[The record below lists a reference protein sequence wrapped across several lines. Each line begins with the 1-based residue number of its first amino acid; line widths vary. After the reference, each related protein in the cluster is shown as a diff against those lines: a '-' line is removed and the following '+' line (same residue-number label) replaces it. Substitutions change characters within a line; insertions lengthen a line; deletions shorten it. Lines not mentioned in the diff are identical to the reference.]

1 VFRDLGT
8 EVLSGAAKGYNIC
21 LFAYGQTGSGKT
33 YTMLGTP
40 ASVGLTPRICEGLFI
55 REENCAPLP
64 ASCSIK
70 VSFLEIYNER
80 VRDLLKQSDQKKTY
94 NLRVRE
100 HPEMGPY
107 VQGLSQHV
115 VTNYKQVIQLLE
127 EGIANRITA
136 ATHVH
141 EASSRSHAIFTIYYT
156 QAFLENN
163 LPSEIASKIN
173 LVDLAG
179 SERADPSYCK
189 DRITEGA
196 NINKS
201 LVTLGIVISTLAQNS
216 QVFNSCQSLNSAA
229 SDGGDS
235 RLPSSPSGTSSGGEP
250 SRRQSYIP
258 YRDSVLTW
266 LLKDSLGGNSRTIMV
281 ATVSPAHTSYSE
293 TMSTLRYA
301 SNAKNIIN
309 KPRVNEDANVK
320 LIRELREEIGRL
332 KAMLLSFELRSFHSL
347 NEGKDENLKE
357 LILQNESETGQLSED
372 WARKWN
378 EWQALMEHYRVDI
391 NRRRAGLVIDSSLPH
406 LMALE
411 DDVLSTGVV
420 LYHLKEG
427 TTKIGRIDSEQE
439 QDIVLQGQWIERDH
453 CTITSACGVVILRPA
468 RGARCTVNGREVTS
482 SCRLTQGAVITLGKA
497 QKFRF
502 NHPAEAAVLRQRRQV
517 GEAVGGSGSL
527 EWLDLGGDVT
537 ASQMCLCPLLW
548 KERRALREQNDKDHW
563 PLRAGET
570 PYGTQIPQQQQ
581 HLGDVRQQI
590 LVGQIRAKQEA
601 EQEQLHAGLRVEDDQ
616 RLLQGTGSK
625 NKETASSRQQLQQ
638 DHAAEKELEAAV
650 PSHSWCQTDPK
661 TQPSPQVQSQSRV
674 VHPQFLW
681 RHERSIRRKRASFK
695 LERII
700 KKQRL
705 LEAHR
710 GPEQLRALCWLQDDR
725 PRRTPFPA
733 LRPGSL
739 VPGPH
744 RRSRLTSCSSLRLRR
759 PCSWHSAQLR
769 SVFVNRDPSTTLP
782 PVADPPEQFSE
793 EYLPLAASYPPRIGH
808 LIQHALCSSGEGHFG
823 TARKALT
830 WKGASPLGTCLTE
843 SSESASVQEVERMGK
858 QPCQMV
864 AQSLAS
870 LGQSAHKP
878 GGLRPHTSR
887 VVSRREPWAHE
898 AVEGA
903 SCTKTFWAGSIPLS
917 PSGASKRQQRV
928 LAARVEKSSCLSHGS
943 LLKRQHNSSPI
954 VAFERGKG
962 GDVSDADS
970 GYSVGSLSCVCAK
983 ALPAPVELE
992 EPEGKERDLPEPDNS
1007 ESDDSQ
1013 ISEDSLAEKGPGN
1026 PRDNPGHSY
1035 LTSVCGHGQARA
1047 QAFGRGFTTSS
1058 DSQPFTLAHR
1068 SVSLDSL
1075 IDAEEEPGDH
1085 WQGKPSF
1092 ASTDEMPTETFWSL
1106 QSPILPAGGQEAVCR
1121 LGPISHRRAPRLD
1134 AILPVSSS
1142 FYLEPQPQPPCEQ
1155 PEVVVERSPT
1165 EPATTLQDMQ
1175 PSRGSPLVSM
1185 DSWFS
1190 CDSKINPS
1198 SPPRSLC
1205 PSPDIQE
1212 VQRCGWERPG
1222 YWLNIE
1228 ELKSPG
1234 TETNLPSSTTL
1245 PPASTELPCS
1255 ISSVYTDPVSGS
1267 VSLWDPCS
1275 LLQPGAEG
1283 TFQASGVPD
1292 MAQQGV
1298 SEASNSSVS
1307 SLLAASASSFTYVG
1321 SACERDWAALQQK
1334 YLLELSHPVSEATG
1348 APRPVFPSLKEDSG
1362 LPVQASGREGDAV
1375 LPVGPGVS
1383 SSPDFNNVPTYLSKI
1398 RRLRAEKEQDSLNV
1412 KVEGTSDFFTTSEK
1426 EVSHSGTYSA
1436 DVESLT
1442 SGPTNA
1448 QVSAA
1453 ENKMAYPMTAARGVK
1468 KSGLEESSQSSE
1480 KPGLMTSSDECFI
1493 LKNPCHHI
1501 VTIATKD
1508 PHWPRGWA
1516 PLRKKRAGPVRRLGL
1531 NSHRPPQEEK
1541 TGSQESSMEAGRRH
1555 SKPSCSFPSGPELYL
1570 HSAPWNPLPSSLQP
1584 PPLETFYV
1592 TKSRDALTETAL
1604 EIPAC
1609 REARVPSPPLREAWG
1624 FGHEHQ
1630 VLQNVYVEDKL
1641 PVQLPNQNSKIA
1653 SSQQVTAERPVDL
1666 NAKEVCREKGK
1677 YLGKV
1682 KERSH
1687 NSVYFFVT
1695 QNGHFFPSTS
1705 IKVCEFENQVGILNK
1720 HSLPTLKQGAKAPI
1734 QSYCSVSSNRSGSGK
1749 PLLACESETGE
1760 EEEQGQ
1766 NPVLTQAQAFDTKR
1780 HFPSR
1785 VRSDFTCKTIYLA
1798 PDKDKPQDAALP
1810 LKSRSVRHQVSSPET
1825 MALGES
1831 PAHKEE
1837 GRNETGLLGK
1847 APHSKDGS
1855 EEFKLSQTESTY
1867 EQFQSVTCS
1876 QERNLSE
1883 CKVPGK
1889 VLKANPKEE
1898 PPGKTWDERV
1908 NSTNE
1913 MARLIRSV
1921 MQLENGISE
1930 IESKQGKQLHASH
1943 PPGVSKEFI
1952 FQYQQDQETADSVL
1966 RTGSFGN
1973 HPPFK
1978 DQLTSPKWTDDVIC
1992 RDGEAGEVE
2001 VNGSTDPQGPGSR
2014 FVRGHTYP
2022 AVLNTPIK
2030 DSGGYLGVCT
2040 VCRECTNASAHP
2052 RTKASAR
2059 ALPLQ
2064 PRREGT
2070 SEEGKLVNAVHLR
2083 RQPRSLGSL
2092 EELETLEGV
2101 QESHPAKCIHHSQQ
2115 EEPAVQA
2122 QVEEMAAQRGSLEE
2136 KNTVSATQ
2144 RLPGPCHHCV
2154 HTLFGHRTGLSPS
2167 QPDSCMAP
2175 RQDLSHTLLLN
2186 STRLPRS
2193 YRYAPDTLGIS
2204 SVDYVLDPTVLKMP
2218 TSPLVTGA
2226 GQQDQ
2231 SGASG
2236 HHSLQGDDRWDSS
2249 VVHSAWPGSV
2259 TPMAMGPC
2267 GQSSVPGSVPLG
2279 AEGKRS
2285 ASTGPQDQGAD
2296 LRTNS
2301 MGLGSRVGSPSR
2313 AEAAEPRGPDRAGA
2327 LNGASSLLER
2337 KVGSPLGEGDNQGRE
2352 VRQEAEDLSPAG
2364 GAFSVPVSP
2373 PGVPQ
2378 PEPSAQPPTSLA
2390 VLEETGLAKT
2400 QRKQLYNAVA
2410 GDTVLPS
2417 SKTLL
2422 EPECSS
2428 RAPGRLQCPQM
2439 GQSVADRTTNEA
2451 EAWNHTPSLSVE
2463 PTHRSIDK
2471 RATVHQAIPP
2481 SADSFHSLPSTDTDV
2496 GPQCPSRT
2504 SPHTDPAPGGSHCT
2518 RKQSF
2523 LGAGEQSV
2531 CHTSSSEI
2539 TEKNKATGAAPS
2551 AGALGSEG
2559 LPSSAASREEDRR
2572 VMTGEVVAASLSQV
2586 PFDDAGQIAQG
2597 REALAVAEGM
2607 LPGHQESSAAHQEP
2621 ATPDCTW
2628 GGGSGTVQA
2637 IAQGEKA
2644 ACFESRHVIADVQNS
2659 ASLSEPH
2666 QDQGQCL
2673 EASTSSEEGR
2683 ANPTWGAV
2691 LPRALRGV
2699 GPEAPLQPRVKLEGS
2714 IGSGLAEACRAGVEG
2729 PRPALLP
2736 DQSPG
2741 GVREEAPSRCL
2752 RDDSGVGVSSWSPGG
2767 SKTLG
2772 LSQSQEES
2780 RSGPCWQPH
2789 SPQPVVWGAR
2799 SSPSSTSL
2807 CYRDGDLCR
2816 GASTAP
2822 LHPHHPSRVPS
2833 RAWGME
2839 RGEGRGGEPGVLLAH
2854 GLEPK
2859 GINVELGPGDGS
2871 TPEASA
2877 AAVLPLTGGCSSP
2890 AAPDMRTSPLSPLLT
2905 DGSSRSV
2912 GDSEKKAAEKKV
2924 RAELQALPSPEG
2936 RCSETPGRL
2945 QDSSVGGQ
2953 GTQGS
2958 QPKPAAAGEPH
2969 TLNLSE
2975 GCVESELPEGLQQGC
2990 LGNDIRCL
2998 PEEPQL
3004 PPGSRDH
3011 GGLHPQAKLITQL
3024 KYVSRS
3030 QVDSPWEEEEQQRD
3044 QAAGGR
3050 GDPVGVRRPP
3060 HADEGSSDSCQIR
3073 GADREGRT
3081 VARSPVSK
3089 TISPS
3094 FSDSAAVSLGQRRAR
3109 WPAAQGPG
3117 QPSSGGEQPAPHHR
3131 GSLPIIAVFSG
3142 HKYSRPQFSV
3152 VSSSRSLQE
3161 LNLSVEPPSPTE
3173 EDIAEPNQ
3181 LWASHPRGTSSGK
3194 SAVRTSLNAEGC
3206 DQEAFSDLDSIAT
3219 DLRPLPLAPPPF
3231 SATST
3236 FSRMP
3241 IPNLMSVHPSGA
3253 LEQAQSG
3260 KSERLGGQAKP
3271 EWHSTDV
3278 GGGAL
3283 LLGPSD
3289 INPCVLPWS
3298 PKRPA
3303 RTGWRQHVFGGA
3315 VSVSHCPTSQGL
3327 TPPNMAQSSM
3337 DSCLEDQSSLLHSH
3351 LSTLASAQSML
3362 NKCSSIGNAR
3372 GSHEAWEVWGS
3383 LPALR
3388 NPDILISSEGA
3399 APSKGPDERA
3409 QFRGTPDEVGS
3420 PRREPSWAE
3429 GSAAGPVDEIML
3441 LYPPEVGG
3449 PVAQSRTDTLERGTQ
3464 TLGCESHW
3472 SSSDSSARSDL
3483 ASWASM
3489 HSLSLHLSQLLH
3501 STSELLGSLSQP
3513 SVAEKEWNAK
3523 RDTPREVPQT
3533 QVMDGSTQTT
3543 VDEGIQTDL
3552 ASPSLHV
3559 QAPEAE
3565 PQKVDVILEG
3575 LGSDLASMSQGKG
3588 HVPRTLQKREAEETV
3603 WKTAGPLDLQGED
3616 TLCRPQSTPVPSF
3629 HFNFQKGPF
3638 GQNLPSLSPQASP
3651 DALLPPSSQP
3661 EEPSCLA
3668 VGRPCLSALSS
3679 PGPCPHTVES
3689 AGELR
3694 VQKEQGSTSALLV
3707 DRASSPILTLS
3718 ASTPGSGIPPG
3729 ALSLPSPSDLSLDS
3743 RQKLVSSPSLPLP
3756 APRPPVGNFSQTT
3769 DEAGGSQRAGA
3780 PCGEGRSS
3788 LEGGDRR
3795 PFGVSSEGSPQQS
3808 TKPQVRFGQ
3817 QPPQQCLPRTPA
3829 GVQSRLSPP
3838 ALRSRSQGLTD
3849 SFLPEDVA
3857 SEECGSLSRRGP
3869 GGWQS
3874 RTEKRGEGSAS
3885 PVELRPA
3892 LDVSSSLGGLQRH
3905 SPCPFS
3911 ELTDS
3916 PGLQGCILGPPVA
3929 CQPGGLLPPGSQMY
3943 TAPEPQHHGLRDL
3956 PMRNKFSDW
3965 CGPQNGS
3972 PGGLGTVNSL
3982 GTRGDCGS
3990 GEQPQRRPQAP
4001 EDQSRAPEWPQRE
4014 QIPLKIGAQNLS
4026 LSTELT
4032 EAKLHRGFGE
4042 TDALLQVLKSGTGEA
4057 LAAEKEER
4065 YARPKHTAETLQ
4077 RVQAEGLQNSRW
4089 TRSLSPEKQLSFARD
4104 FDLPS
4109 RRREYLQQLRKD
4121 VVETTRS
4128 PGSASRSSHPPSDIE
4143 LMLQEYQRA
4152 REEAKVEIARARD
4165 RLQERTEQEKLRIRQ
4180 QIISQLLRGN
4190 TNLPD
4195 SRDSWVGEV
4204 RGRSSVRNNQLNLA
4218 SSAWKSLA
4226 YGRSAALGSCCCS
4239 PSSLSSL
4246 GTSFSSSYKDLAKHI
4261 VDLSMADVMA
4271 ACSHNLNNL
4280 FSCRAAAGWNHQGEE
4295 QEVQLYYKMFSS
4307 TRHGF
4312 LGAGVVSQPLSHV
4325 WAAVSDPTLWPLYHK
4340 PIQTARLHQR
4350 VTNSINL
4357 VYLVCTT
4364 TVCALKQPRDFCC
4377 VCVEAREGQLSIM
4390 AAQSVYDA
4398 SMPRPS
4404 REMVRGEILPSAWIL
4419 QPLTVEGKE
4428 ITRVIYLAQVELGAP
4443 GFPPQLLSSFIKQQP
4458 LVIAKLASFLG
4469 S

>member
-1 VFRDLGT
+1 MASVRVAVRVRPLSKREIKEGGKIIVEVNGKVAKIRNLKVDGRPNGFGDSREKVVVFGFDYCYWSVNPEDPQYASQDVVFQDLGT

-55 REENCAPLP
+55 REENCATLP
-64 ASCSIK
+64 ASCSVK

-80 VRDLLKQSDQKKTY
+80 VRDLLKQSDHKKTY

-156 QAFLENN
+156 QAFLDNN

-216 QVFNSCQSLNSAA
+216 QVFNSCQSLNSAV

-235 RLPSSPSGTSSGGEP
+235 GLPSSPTGTSSGAGP

-332 KAMLLSFELRSFHSL
+332 KAMLLSFELRNFHSL
-347 NEGKDENLKE
+347 NEAKDENLKEE
-357 LILQNESETGQLSED
+357 LILQNESKTDQLSKD

-378 EWQALMEHYRVDI
+378 EWQALVEHYRVDI
-391 NRRRAGLVIDSSLPH
+391 NKRQAGLVIDSSLPH

-439 QDIVLQGQWIERDH
+439 QDI
-453 CTITSACGVVILRPA
+453 
-468 RGARCTVNGREVTS
+468 
-482 SCRLTQGAVITLGKA
+482 GAVITLGKA

-517 GEAVGGSGSL
+517 REAIGGSGSL

-548 KERRALREQNDKDHW
+548 KERRVLGEQSDKDHW

-581 HLGDVRQQI
+581 HLVGDVRQQI

-601 EQEQLHAGLRVEDDQ
+601 DLDQRHTGLRVEDDQ
-616 RLLQGTGSK
+616 QWLLRG
-625 NKETASSRQQLQQ
+625 ETWLASLQPQPQQ
-638 DHAAEKELEAAV
+638 DHTAEKELEAAV
-650 PSHSWCQTDPK
+650 PSDSWCQTDPK
-661 TQPSPQVQSQSRV
+661 TQPPPQVRRQSRV
-674 VHPQFLW
+674 VHPQFLR
-681 RHERSIRRKRASFK
+681 RHEQSVRRKRASFK

-725 PRRTPFPA
+725 PWRNPFPA
-733 LRPGSL
+733 LHPGVL

-744 RRSRLTSCSSLRLRR
+744 RRSRLTSFSSLHLRR
-759 PCSWHSAQLR
+759 PCGWHSAQLR

-782 PVADPPEQFSE
+782 PMPDPTEQLSE

-808 LIQHALCSSGEGHFG
+808 LIQHALCSSGEGQFG
-823 TARKALT
+823 TARKALA
-830 WKGASPLGTCLTE
+830 WKEASPLGTCLTE
-843 SSESASVQEVERMGK
+843 SSESASVQEVERM
-858 QPCQMV
+858 
-864 AQSLAS
+864 
-870 LGQSAHKP
+870 
-878 GGLRPHTSR
+878 
-887 VVSRREPWAHE
+887 
-898 AVEGA
+898 
-903 SCTKTFWAGSIPLS
+903 
-917 PSGASKRQQRV
+917 
-928 LAARVEKSSCLSHGS
+928 
-943 LLKRQHNSSPI
+943 
-954 VAFERGKG
+954 
-962 GDVSDADS
+962 
-970 GYSVGSLSCVCAK
+970 
-983 ALPAPVELE
+983 ALPVPLELE
-992 EPEGKERDLPEPDNS
+992 EPQGKERDLPEPDNS

-1026 PRDNPGHSY
+1026 PRDSPGHSY
-1035 LTSVCGHGQARA
+1035 LTSGCGHRQARA
-1047 QAFGRGFTTSS
+1047 RASGRGFTTSS
-1058 DSQPFTLAHR
+1058 GGRPFTLAHR

-1085 WQGKPSF
+1085 WQGKPF
-1092 ASTDEMPTETFWSL
+1092 FGSTDEMPTETFWHL
-1106 QSPILPAGGQEAVCR
+1106 QGPILPAGGQEAVCR
-1121 LGPISHRRAPRLD
+1121 LGPISHRRTPRLD

-1142 FYLEPQPQPPCEQ
+1142 FYLEPQPQLPSEQ
-1155 PEVVVERSPT
+1155 SEVAMEGSPT
-1165 EPATTLQDMQ
+1165 EPATTLQDVQ

-1198 SPPRSLC
+1198 SPPHSLC

-1212 VQRCGWERPG
+1212 VQCCSWERPG

-1228 ELKSPG
+1228 ELESPG
-1234 TETNLPSSTTL
+1234 TESILPFSSTL

-1255 ISSVYTDPVSGS
+1255 IRSVYTDPVSGS

-1292 MAQQGV
+1292 TAQQGV

-1334 YLLELSHPVSEATG
+1334 YLLELSHPVLEATG
-1348 APRPVFPSLKEDSG
+1348 VPRPVFPSLKEDSG
-1362 LPVQASGREGDAV
+1362 SWIQASGRGGDAV
-1375 LPVGPGVS
+1375 LPVGPGAS
-1383 SSPDFNNVPTYLSKI
+1383 SSSEFNNVPTHLSKI
-1398 RRLRAEKEQDSLNV
+1398 RHLKAEKEQDSLNV

-1453 ENKMAYPMTAARGVK
+1453 ENKMAYPMTTTRGVK
-1468 KSGLEESSQSSE
+1468 NSSLEESSQSSK

-1493 LKNPCHHI
+1493 LKNPCHHV

-1516 PLRKKRAGPVRRLGL
+1516 PLRKKRADPARRLGQ
-1531 NSHRPPQEEK
+1531 NSHHPPQEEK
-1541 TGSQESSMEAGRRH
+1541 TDSQESSMEAGRRH
-1555 SKPSCSFPSGPELYL
+1555 SRPSCSFPSGPELYL

-1604 EIPAC
+1604 EIPSC

-1630 VLQNVYVEDKL
+1630 VLQNVYVENKL
-1641 PVQLPNQNSKIA
+1641 PVHLQNQNSKIV
-1653 SSQQVTAERPVDL
+1653 SSQQVAAERPVDL
-1666 NAKEVCREKGK
+1666 NTKEVCREKGK
-1677 YLGKV
+1677 CLGKV
-1682 KERSH
+1682 KERRH

-1695 QNGHFFPSTS
+1695 QNGHFFPSTR
-1705 IKVCEFENQVGILNK
+1705 IKVCEFENQVGILSK

-1734 QSYCSVSSNRSGSGK
+1734 RSYCSVASNSSGFGK
-1749 PLLACESETGE
+1749 PLLVCESETGE

-1766 NPVLTQAQAFDTKR
+1766 NAVLTQAQAFDTKR

-1785 VRSDFTCKTIYLA
+1785 FRSDFTCKTIYLA
-1798 PDKDKPQDAALP
+1798 PDKDKPQDAVLP
-1810 LKSRSVRHQVSSPET
+1810 LKSRSVRREVSSPET
-1825 MALGES
+1825 VALGES

-1867 EQFQSVTCS
+1867 EQFKSATCS
-1876 QERNLSE
+1876 QERNFSE

-1889 VLKANPKEE
+1889 ALKANPKEP

-1908 NSTNE
+1908 NNADE

-1930 IESKQGKQLHASH
+1930 IESKQGKQLHTSH

-1952 FQYQQDQETADSVL
+1952 FQYRQDQETADSVL

-2001 VNGSTDPQGPGSR
+2001 VNGSTDPRGPGSR

-2022 AVLNTPIK
+2022 VMLDTTAK

-2052 RTKASAR
+2052 RMKASAG

-2064 PRREGT
+2064 PRPEGT
-2070 SEEGKLVNAVHLR
+2070 SEEGKVVSAVHLR

-2092 EELETLEGV
+2092 EELETVEGV
-2101 QESHPAKCIHHSQQ
+2101 QESHPAKCIHRSKQ
-2115 EEPAVQA
+2115 EEPAVQGR
-2122 QVEEMAAQRGSLEE
+2122 VEEIAAQRGSLEE
-2136 KNTVSATQ
+2136 KNTVSSTQ

-2154 HTLFGHRTGLSPS
+2154 HTVFSHKAGLLSS
-2167 QPDSCMAP
+2167 QPDPCMAP
-2175 RQDLSHTLLLN
+2175 LQDLSHTLLLN

-2193 YRYAPDTLGIS
+2193 SLYAPDTLGIS
-2204 SVDYVLDPTVLKMP
+2204 SVDYVLDPTMLKMP

-2231 SGASG
+2231 SGASR
-2236 HHSLQGDDRWDSS
+2236 HHSLQGDDRQGSS
-2249 VVHSAWPGSV
+2249 VAHSAWPGSV
-2259 TPMAMGPC
+2259 TSMTMGPR
-2267 GQSSVPGSVPLG
+2267 GQPSAPGSISLG

-2285 ASTGPQDQGAD
+2285 TSTGPQDQGED
-2296 LRTNS
+2296 LRSSS

-2337 KVGSPLGEGDNQGRE
+2337 RVGSPLEEGDNQGRE
-2352 VRQEAEDLSPAG
+2352 ARQEAEDLSPAG

-2373 PGVPQ
+2373 PVVPQ

-2390 VLEETGLAKT
+2390 VLEETGQAKT
-2400 QRKQLYNAVA
+2400 QGKQLYDLVA
-2410 GDTVLPS
+2410 GGTVLPS

-2439 GQSVADRTTNEA
+2439 GQSVANRTTNEA
-2451 EAWNHTPSLSVE
+2451 EERNHMASVSVE
-2463 PTHRSIDK
+2463 PGHLSVDRRT
-2471 RATVHQAIPP
+2471 AVLQAIPA
-2481 SADSFHSLPSTDTDV
+2481 SADRFHSLPSTDTDM

-2504 SPHTDPAPGGSHCT
+2504 SSHTDPTPGGSHCT
-2518 RKQSF
+2518 GKPERF

-2539 TEKNKATGAAPS
+2539 TEKNKEATRAPPS
-2551 AGALGSEG
+2551 ADALGSDS
-2559 LPSSAASREEDRR
+2559 LHSPATSREEDRR
-2572 VMTGEVVAASLSQV
+2572 VLTGEVVAASLSQA
-2586 PFDDAGQIAQG
+2586 PFEDSGRIAQG

-2607 LPGHQESSAAHQEP
+2607 LPGDQESSPAHQEP
-2621 ATPDCTW
+2621 GTLDCTW
-2628 GGGSGTVQA
+2628 GGGSDNFQA
-2637 IAQGEKA
+2637 IAQGGRTT
-2644 ACFESRHVIADVQNS
+2644 CFESHLVISVVQNS
-2659 ASLSEPH
+2659 TSLSEPN

-2673 EASTSSEEGR
+2673 EASTSLEEGR
-2683 ANPTWGAV
+2683 ASPKWGTV
-2691 LPRALRGV
+2691 LPGALSGV
-2699 GPEAPLQPRVKLEGS
+2699 GLEAPSQPCVKREGRV
-2714 IGSGLAEACRAGVEG
+2714 GSGLAEACRASMEG

-2741 GVREEAPSRCL
+2741 GVREEAPSRCP
-2752 RDDSGVGVSSWSPGG
+2752 REDSGVGVSSWSPGG

-2772 LSQSQEES
+2772 LSRGQEES
-2780 RSGPCWQPH
+2780 RSGPCWQPR
-2789 SPQPVVWGAR
+2789 SPQPVVWGAC
-2799 SSPSSTSL
+2799 SSPTSTSL
-2807 CYRDGDLCR
+2807 CYRDGDLGR

-2839 RGEGRGGEPGVLLAH
+2839 RGEGHGGEPGVLLAH

-2859 GINVELGPGDGS
+2859 GINMKLGPADG
-2871 TPEASA
+2871 TTLEASA

-2890 AAPDMRTSPLSPLLT
+2890 AAPDMRTSPLSHSLT

-2912 GDSEKKAAEKKV
+2912 GDPEKKV
-2924 RAELQALPSPEG
+2924 RAELEALPFPEG
-2936 RCSETPGRL
+2936 RCFETPGRL

-2953 GTQGS
+2953 GAQGS
-2958 QPKPAAAGEPH
+2958 QPKPAAAGGPH

-2975 GCVESELPEGLQQGC
+2975 RCVESELLEGLQQGC
-2990 LGNDIRCL
+2990 LGNDIRSL

-3004 PPGSRDH
+3004 PPGSRNH
-3011 GGLHPQAKLITQL
+3011 GGLHPQAKLITEL
-3024 KYVSRS
+3024 KCISRS
-3030 QVDSPWEEEEQQRD
+3030 QLDSPWEEEEQQGD
-3044 QAAGGR
+3044 QAAGGCD
-3050 GDPVGVRRPP
+3050 DPAGVRSPP
-3060 HADEGSSDSCQIR
+3060 CADEGGLDSCQIR
-3073 GADREGRT
+3073 GADREGRM

-3094 FSDSAAVSLGQRRAR
+3094 FGDSAALSLGQRRAQ
-3109 WPAAQGPG
+3109 WPAAQGPV

-3131 GSLPIIAVFSG
+3131 GSHPIIAVFSG
-3142 HKYSRPQFSV
+3142 RKYSGPQFSV

-3173 EDIAEPNQ
+3173 EDITEPSR
-3181 LWASHPRGTSSGK
+3181 LWTSHPRGTSSGK
-3194 SAVRTSLNAEGC
+3194 SVVTTSLNAEGC
-3206 DQEAFSDLDSIAT
+3206 DQEDFSDLDSIAA
-3219 DLRPLPLAPPPF
+3219 DLRPLPPAPPPH
-3231 SATST
+3231 SATSG

-3241 IPNLMSVHPSGA
+3241 TSNLTSIHPSGA

-3260 KSERLGGQAKP
+3260 KPERLGGQARP
-3271 EWHSTDV
+3271 EERHSTDV

-3289 INPCVLPWS
+3289 VNPCILPWC
-3298 PKRPA
+3298 PKGPA

-3315 VSVSHCPTSQGL
+3315 ASISRCPKSQGP
-3327 TPPNMAQSSM
+3327 TPPNMAQSPSM
-3337 DSCLEDQSSLLHSH
+3337 DSRLEDQSSLFRSH
-3351 LSTLASAQSML
+3351 LSTLASAQSLL
-3362 NKCSSIGNAR
+3362 NKRRSVGNAR
-3372 GSHEAWEVWGS
+3372 GSREAWEVWGS

-3388 NPDILISSEGA
+3388 NSDNPEGA

-3420 PRREPSWAE
+3420 LRGEPPWAE
-3429 GSAAGPVDEIML
+3429 GSAAGPADEIML
-3441 LYPPEVGG
+3441 LYPSKVGG
-3449 PVAQSRTDTLERGTQ
+3449 PIAQSRVDTLEQGTQ
-3464 TLGCESHW
+3464 TLGCGSLW
-3472 SSSDSSARSDL
+3472 SYSDFSAQSDL

-3489 HSLSLHLSQLLH
+3489 HNLSLHLSQLLH

-3523 RDTPREVPQT
+3523 RDIPHEVPQT
-3533 QVMDGSTQTT
+3533 QMTDGSTQTT

-3552 ASPSLHV
+3552 ASPPLHL
-3559 QAPEAE
+3559 QAPEAD
-3565 PQKVDVILEG
+3565 PQQVNVILEG

-3588 HVPRTLQKREAEETV
+3588 QVPGTLQKREAEETV
-3603 WKTAGPLDLQGED
+3603 WKTAGSLDFQGED
-3616 TLCRPQSTPVPSF
+3616 TLCRPQSAPVPSF

-3638 GQNLPSLSPQASP
+3638 GKNLPSLSPQASL
-3651 DALLPPSSQP
+3651 DALLLPSSQP

-3668 VGRPCLSALSS
+3668 VGRPCLSAFSS
-3679 PGPCPHTVES
+3679 PGPCPNAVES
-3689 AGELR
+3689 VGELR
-3694 VQKEQGSTSALLV
+3694 VQKEQGSTSSLLV

-3718 ASTPGSGIPPG
+3718 ASTPGSGIPPS
-3729 ALSLPSPSDLSLDS
+3729 ALSLSSPSALSLDI
-3743 RQKLVSSPSLPLP
+3743 RQKLVSSPNLPLP
-3756 APRPPVGNFSQTT
+3756 APRPPVDNFSQTT

-3780 PCGEGRSS
+3780 SCGEGGSS

-3795 PFGVSSEGSPQQS
+3795 TFFGVSSQGSPQQR
-3808 TKPQVRFGQ
+3808 TKFQVRFV
-3817 QPPQQCLPRTPA
+3817 QQCLPRTTA

-3838 ALRSRSQGLTD
+3838 PLRNRSQRLTD
-3849 SFLPEDVA
+3849 MPEDMA
-3857 SEECGSLSRRGP
+3857 SVECGPLSRRGP
-3869 GGWQS
+3869 GEWQS

-3885 PVELRPA
+3885 PVELRPS
-3892 LDVSSSLGGLQRH
+3892 LDVPSSLGGLQRH

-3911 ELTDS
+3911 ELTDT
-3916 PGLQGCILGPPVA
+3916 PGLQGCVLGPPVA
-3929 CQPGGLLPPGSQMY
+3929 CQPRGLLPPSSQMY
-3943 TAPEPQHHGLRDL
+3943 VAPEPQHHGLRDL
-3956 PMRNKFSDW
+3956 PMHNKFSDW
-3965 CGPQNGS
+3965 CGPQNSS
-3972 PGGLGTVNSL
+3972 PGGPGAVDSL
-3982 GTRGDCGS
+3982 GTRCACGS
-3990 GEQPQRRPQAP
+3990 GEQPQRLPQAS

-4014 QIPLKIGAQNLS
+4014 QIPLKVGPQNLS

-4032 EAKLHRGFGE
+4032 EAKLHHGFGE
-4042 TDALLQVLKSGTGEA
+4042 ADALLKVLQRGTGEA
-4057 LAAEKEER
+4057 LAAEEEELD
-4065 YARPKHTAETLQ
+4065 ARPKHTAEMLQ
-4077 RVQAEGLQNSRW
+4077 RERAEGLQNSHR

-4121 VVETTRS
+4121 IVETTRS
-4128 PGSASRSSHPPSDIE
+4128 SGSTSRSSHLPSDIE

-4152 REEAKVEIARARD
+4152 REEAKVEIARAQN
-4165 RLQERTEQEKLRIRQ
+4165 RLRERTEQEKLRIRQ
-4180 QIISQLLRGN
+4180 QIVSQLLREEEKLHTLASSGSRCTSSDGSLSSGVTSGYN
-4190 TNLPD
+4190 SSPALPSQLQSPDSVGDTNLPG
-4195 SRDSWVGEV
+4195 SRDSWIGEL

-4218 SSAWKSLA
+4218 GSAWKSLA
-4226 YGRSAALGSCCCS
+4226 YSRRATLGSCCCS
-4239 PSSLSSL
+4239 LSSLSSL
-4246 GTSFSSSYKDLAKHI
+4246 GTSSSSSYKDLAKHI

-4271 ACSHNLNNL
+4271 ACSDNLNNL

-4357 VYLVCTT
+4357 VYLVCSS

-4377 VCVEAREGQLSIM
+4377 VCVEAKEGQLSIM

-4404 REMVRGEILPSAWIL
+4404 REMVRGEVLPSAWIL
-4419 QPLTVEGKE
+4419 QPLTVDGKA

-4458 LVIAKLASFLG
+4458 LVIARLASFLG